1 MTLLLE
7 INHEQLFMSTGVL
20 QCYMMDN
27 GSLFVGSLL
36 LSILEFALADL
47 LCCMVFCVRF
57 VYSDCVYFFSDILGL
72 TRFRFILFLFLML

>member
-47 LCCMVFCVRF
+47 LCCMVFCVRLSIQIVF
-57 VYSDCVYFFSDILGL
+57 IFFLI
-72 TRFRFILFLFLML
+72 F